1 MEGVPASQE
10 SSAGSVSVRMQVL
23 DVPEVQAQL
32 PLCPDW
38 PDLN

>member
-1 MEGVPASQE
+1 MKGDPGTHE
-10 SSAGSVSVRMQVL
+10 SSAGSVTVQL
-23 DVPEVQAQL
+23 EILELPAVQAQL